1 MRGNMRFL
9 MIALIGVPLVACMP
23 TKEEVW
29 DPRDYDLS
37 CDELR
42 DAIGISVDDDLEAR
56 KAQTIGYG
64 AVAATP
70 VAALAVGS
78 AAIAAAPVVLI
89 GGAVVGS
96 AALLKGAMTQRD
108 AERRRAHLERI
119 FFAKGCVQGAA
130 PGDEPEPSE
139 SLRPPED

>member
-1 MRGNMRFL
+1 MRFL
-9 MIALIGVPLVACMP
+9 MIAVIAVPLVACMP

-29 DPRDYDLS
+29 DPRDYDLT

-42 DAIGISVDDDLEAR
+42 DAIGIAVDDDVKAR
-56 KAQTIGYG
+56 QMQTVAVGG
-64 AVAATP
+64 TAVAIPAAALFAP
-70 VAALAVGS
+70 AAIVAAPLVIGGAALAGT
-78 AAIAAAPVVLI
+78 
-89 GGAVVGS
+89 
-96 AALLKGAMTQRD
+96 AALLKGTESKRE